1 MLLLQ
6 SRSVATTRPQRREE
20 VEEEDED
27 SAMIPLMVTMGIL
40 IIYLLFGALIFSG
53 YEEWSML
60 NSIYYS
66 FITLS
71 TIGFGDYVPGQQG
84 KQ

>member
-1 MLLLQ
+1 M
-6 SRSVATTRPQRREE
+6 
-20 VEEEDED
+20 EEEDED